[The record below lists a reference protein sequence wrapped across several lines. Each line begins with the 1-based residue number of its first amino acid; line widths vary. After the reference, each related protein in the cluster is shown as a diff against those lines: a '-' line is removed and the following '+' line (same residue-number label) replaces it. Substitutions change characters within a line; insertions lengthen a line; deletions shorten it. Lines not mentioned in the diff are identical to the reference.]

1 MSKKILY
8 ISDGF
13 SIDEYALDSDNSDLE
28 VEENVDFILDASELA
43 NPNFV
48 SIDSFYHKRIGEL
61 EFDDYGLILIPTSL
75 SEDVYISFSGIRLG
89 VHLRLDAMSRY
100 IPILFIGPDSF
111 TELCKFS
118 DYAGFLSSPGIYTL
132 SEGKNQVKDI
142 ASLAKYI
149 LNNSHPLT
157 GDDYLLSLDKFN
169 LKASGFLDSRHSRA
183 NEYGLLKLD
192 IESGHNVFASNKKS
206 LKIVSDLYTKWLMAK
221 SGLEL
226 PTESGIAQAN
236 QGFTIPSEG
245 KRVLII
251 EDEWKKG
258 WLELYKKIFPGATV
272 EHLPIQKGN
281 KWEEDIKPMLEE
293 KLQQEWDLFLVDM
306 RLTDEDFNNNKYESI
321 SGLKA
326 LDLIKQENQGFQ
338 VCITSASNN
347 HKVYDYGIK
356 KIGADEVFI
365 KPSIE
370 DDSKT
375 ALSQLKNV
383 SNRCFERGY
392 LKSIFSTTAEIKDK
406 ILSTMNHY
414 FVDPEN
420 PSWLTQDLS
429 LEYSKNLSNNIIEQI
444 SLLETLIQ
452 LNSFNEHDLFKQPLI
467 ILHQIFENFVQSPL
481 NYQKEEKVKTRVP
494 KLYLKSRE
502 VKAVTKHPVLN
513 GTLCIPFKFKF
524 DHYSFQDKR
533 SKKSRLSLKF
543 EEVPSKIDEYNSNYY
558 FELYLLFKRHNFLEK
573 ELDNYI
579 LLRNLRNQYCGHNT
593 NTYNHLER
601 PLNSQDILDYMN
613 ILKRVL
619 LPK

>member
-169 LKASGFLDSRHSRA
+169 LKTSGLLDSRHSRA

-192 IESGHNVFASNKKS
+192 IESGHNVFANNKKS
-206 LKIVSDLYTKWLMAK
+206 LEIVSDLYTKWLLAK

-226 PTESGIAQAN
+226 PTAIN
-236 QGFTIPSEG
+236 KVPKKQGFTIPSEG
-245 KRVLII
+245 KRILII
-251 EDEWKKG
+251 DDEWGKG
-258 WLELYKKIFPGATV
+258 WLELYKKIFLRATV

-281 KWEEDIKPMLEE
+281 KWEEDIKLMLKE
-293 KLQQEWDLFLVDM
+293 KLQEEWDLFLVDI
-306 RLTDEDFNNNKYESI
+306 RLADEDFNNTKYESL

-326 LDLIKQENQGFQ
+326 LNLIKQKNQGFQ
-338 VCITSASNN
+338 VCITSASNK
-347 HKVYDYGIK
+347 HKVYDFARK
-356 KIGADEVFI
+356 KGADEVFI

-370 DDSKT
+370 DDSGLLYFK
-375 ALSQLKNV
+375 
-383 SNRCFERGY
+383 R
-392 LKSIFSTTAEIKDK
+392 SI
-406 ILSTMNHY
+406 
-414 FVDPEN
+414 
-420 PSWLTQDLS
+420 
-429 LEYSKNLSNNIIEQI
+429 NN
-444 SLLETLIQ
+444 
-452 LNSFNEHDLFKQPLI
+452 
-467 ILHQIFENFVQSPL
+467 
-481 NYQKEEKVKTRVP
+481 
-494 KLYLKSRE
+494 
-502 VKAVTKHPVLN
+502 LN
-513 GTLCIPFKFKF
+513 GTISQALKK
-524 DHYSFQDKR
+524 YWQDYQDVINLVNK
-533 SKKSRLSLKF
+533 KKSEKRI
-543 EEVPSKIDEYNSNYY
+543 EVSGKKSIENMM
-558 FELYLLFKRHNFLEK
+558 LFSFDFLEK
-573 ELDNYI
+573 SASNNVYLESALYYLYLVLETVGSKLFSEAEEIDRVNYTYCWRGTDDSIKAYNWKNFESSSWVKPYKKDFPKIEFISHKDKLANLLDSSGVLDLRRI
-579 LLRNLRNQYCGHNT
+579 KEIIDLRNNLSHPSLIKRNNNKVELAHISDLVNAVQGAINR
-593 NTYNHLER
+593 L
-601 PLNSQDILDYMN
+601 
-613 ILKRVL
+613 
-619 LPK
+619 